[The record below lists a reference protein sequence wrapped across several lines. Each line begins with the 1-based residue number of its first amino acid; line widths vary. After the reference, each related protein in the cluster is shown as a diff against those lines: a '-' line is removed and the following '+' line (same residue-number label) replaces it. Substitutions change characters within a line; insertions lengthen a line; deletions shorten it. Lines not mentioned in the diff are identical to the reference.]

1 MWQRALKEDQSM
13 RPEVRLSLP
22 ALTTCKTLLSF
33 RPQMRSN
40 RLLKLGDEVACSLG
54 GDIAPVPSSALFTMR
69 HLGSRHKEVSQWQ
82 AQIFESIGQVDLEL
96 TAVEQ
101 SKDTAERCLQ
111 EKQLFGQLIGGCV
124 AIGYGL
130 CSAVQGQSRVLDELK
145 REEQLNNEIKE
156 LLQKQ
161 ICVLLIKSS
170 SLKEI
175 RTRLL
180 ADFQDKSEAIK
191 LTTKCINH
199 RLQTSS
205 SELPGGQHKPNYVS
219 YDHWLSH
226 CKALKGKAD
235 HLMKDSSIYRQ
246 NLRFT
251 LVNEKNAQER
261 QRRSVDDALRQKIN
275 ELSQLQNALV
285 WERQRL
291 RDEMTDQTRCVQ
303 NAVGQIRSCDSK
315 LQQATQRLDILD
327 QRPRQELCLDQ
338 AFFTLRLEEHDLA
351 NMAAGLLS
359 VLKHAQ
365 QELECTQKTM
375 ITVQD
380 HIDRNARTMGEA
392 QKCQKLHQSFL
403 PALDPAVVF
412 ANKHAVRPG
421 RSSAYSYLQ

>member
-1 MWQRALKEDQSM
+1 M

-22 ALTTCKTLLSF
+22 TLTTYKTLLSC
-33 RPQMRSN
+33 RPQLRSN
-40 RLLKLGDEVACSLG
+40 RLLKLGDEVACFLD
-54 GDIAPVPSSALFTMR
+54 GDIAPAPTSALFTMR
-69 HLGSRHKEVSQWQ
+69 HLASRHKEVSQWQ
-82 AQIFESIGQVDLEL
+82 TQMFESIGQVALEM

-101 SKDTAERCLQ
+101 GKDTAERCLQ
-111 EKQLFGQLIGGCV
+111 EKQLHSQLIGSCV

-130 CSAVQGQSRVLDELK
+130 CSGPNRVLAELK
-145 REEQLNNEIKE
+145 KEEQLNNEIKE

-161 ICVLLIKSS
+161 ICVLLSKLR

-175 RTRLL
+175 RTQLL

-199 RLQTSS
+199 RLETAST
-205 SELPGGQHKPNYVS
+205 ELPAGQYKPNYVS
-219 YDHWLSH
+219 YDHWLTH
-226 CKALKGKAD
+226 CKDLKGTAD
-235 HLMKDSSIYRQ
+235 HLMKDSSTFRQ

-251 LVNEKNAQER
+251 LVTEKNAQER
-261 QRRSVDDALRQKIN
+261 QRRSVDDALRNKIN

-291 RDEMTDQTRCVQ
+291 RDEMTDQTRYVQ
-303 NAVGQIRSCDSK
+303 NVVGQIRNCDSK

-327 QRPRQELCLDQ
+327 QRPREELCLDQ

-359 VLKHAQ
+359 VLKHSQ
-365 QELECTQKTM
+365 QELENKHKTM
-375 ITVQD
+375 MTLQD
-380 HIDRNARTMGEA
+380 HIDQNACTMLEA

-412 ANKHAVRPG
+412 ANKPAVRPG